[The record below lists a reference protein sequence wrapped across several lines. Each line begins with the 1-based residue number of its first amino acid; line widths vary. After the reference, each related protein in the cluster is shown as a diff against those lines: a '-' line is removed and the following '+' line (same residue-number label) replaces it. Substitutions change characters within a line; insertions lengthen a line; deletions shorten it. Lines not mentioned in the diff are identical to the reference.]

1 MAFCSRC
8 GVEIDHLN
16 AYDKHKSILSIN
28 SNGHAFYDLEIR
40 DGRSQR
46 TDRADDTMSY
56 ECPVCKQELTEL
68 ANDEDKAVAFLK
80 GAESKHGEK

>member
-28 SNGHAFYDLEIR
+28 SNGHAFYDLEA
-40 DGRSQR
+40 
-46 TDRADDTMSY
+46 TDDTMSY